1 MKSNNDVILF
11 DLDGTLIDSHEAIYV
26 SAISVLSDYSL
37 MLPSKSE
44 VFQSVGLPIATL
56 FNRFISEPQLSRAI
70 AEFREHLKL
79 NGESKTRHMSGAL
92 DLLVKIKH
100 NNIKVVLVSNKQTEL
115 ATIVLQQQKILQ
127 YFDLVVG
134 SDLGKPKPSP
144 ELIYYALSK
153 IPAANCPVM
162 VGDRLEDMLA
172 AKQAGINGI
181 FLENLHNPNTS
192 LASLLPF
199 KPRIVSNLMDV
210 FPAYLEIKGD
220 VSVG

>member
-11 DLDGTLIDSHEAIYV
+11 DLDGTLIDSHEAIYF
-26 SAISVLSDYSL
+26 SAVSVLSDYSL
-37 MLPSKSE
+37 ILPSKSE

-56 FNRFISEPQLSRAI
+56 FSRFISEPQLSRAI
-70 AEFREHLKL
+70 AEFREHLKF
-79 NGESKTRHMSGAL
+79 NGESKTRHIPGAL
-92 DLLVKIKH
+92 DLLAKVKRE
-100 NNIKVVLVSNKQTEL
+100 NIRIVLVSNKQTAL
-115 ATIVLQQQKILQ
+115 ATIVLRQQKMLQ

-144 ELIYYALSK
+144 ELINYALRK
-153 IPAANCPVM
+153 LPAANRPVM

-172 AKQAGINGI
+172 AKQAGIDGI
-181 FLENLHNPNTS
+181 FLENLHNPKSS
-192 LASLLPF
+192 LVSLLPF

-210 FPAYLEIKGD
+210 FSAYLEIKGD